1 MYFQILRGDYML
13 LQHPI
18 YPLIIT
24 FFTLFL
30 VIIQSIQSEKVLKNR
45 LILAFFNIT
54 IAVMVFVIYE
64 SLIIGNSMYENI
76 YVGFNFFVYF
86 VFLLV
91 LYSTF
96 KTATLKANH
105 YQLFVKSIK
114 NSRWNAY
121 YVVDAKERV
130 RDMSSSLLHELN
142 LEKEDIIGKK
152 FFSVLNK
159 SIRFTKFNGNDIN
172 NRALENYFL
181 EYKENAKAGDSEVQ
195 ELTFLNFD
203 GNPVILHMV
212 MQPVYALGKYKGRI
226 CVGEKKTDFDLL
238 AVEKELN
245 DRSTELESIR
255 HKFIAT
261 LQISEEGLFYIDL
274 DERTIWASDALVRM
288 LNLPGNTL
296 DLTDFRRM
304 IEAEDLK
311 KYLALIGDL
320 SINKKQY
327 STSYRI
333 MVNNRY
339 MWFKEKGIRL
349 FEDQHSAVIMG
360 TLNPM
365 KTKHYLASNIDEL
378 DKLKDHNEMMVSM
391 NKLFKDNRYF
401 QLVLIRL
408 KNMPK
413 INETHGREVGNM
425 LMAEYI
431 KKLRT
436 TFVTESGDIFRVS
449 GIEFAITITDPRKM
463 DVLANG
469 IKSNKTFLNLTMQ
482 YGSISAELEVFAGIA
497 IGGSDA
503 HDEHQ
508 LYQAS
513 LQALKIAE
521 NPQFSAH
528 GCYYKDIVS

>member
-1 MYFQILRGDYML
+1 M

-45 LILAFFNIT
+45 LILAFLNMT
-54 IAVMVFVIYE
+54 IAVMVFVMYNTLILGVSVYE
-64 SLIIGNSMYENI
+64 DAYII
-76 YVGFNFFVYF
+76 FNFFVYL
-86 VFLLV
+86 VFILV
-91 LYSTF
+91 LFSTF
-96 KTATLKANH
+96 KTAILKANH

-114 NSRWNAY
+114 NSKWNAY
-121 YVVDAKERV
+121 YVVDAKEKI

-159 SIRFTKFNGNDIN
+159 TIRFTKLNGQEIN
-172 NRALENYFL
+172 NRSLETYFL
-181 EYKENAKAGDSEVQ
+181 NYKEHAKPGDSEVQ

-212 MQPVYALGKYKGRI
+212 MQPVYVLGKYKGRI

-245 DRSTELESIR
+245 ERSTELESIR

-261 LQISEEGLFYIDL
+261 LEISEEGLFYIDL
-274 DERTIWASDALVRM
+274 DERTIWASDALVSM
-288 LNLPGNTL
+288 LQLPGNTL

-304 IEAEDLK
+304 IEPEDLK
-311 KYLALIGDL
+311 KYLALLGDL
-320 SINKKQY
+320 TVNKKQY

-333 MVNNRY
+333 NVSGRY
-339 MWFKEKGIRL
+339 LWFKERGKRL
-349 FEDQHSAVIMG
+349 FEDTHAAVIMG

-365 KTKHYLASNIDEL
+365 KTKHFLASNIDEL
-378 DKLKDHNEMMVSM
+378 DRLKDHHDMLVSM

-401 QLVLIRL
+401 QLLLIRL
-408 KNMPK
+408 KNIPK

-436 TFVTESGDIFRVS
+436 TFVSESGDIFRVS
-449 GIEFAITITDPRKM
+449 GIEFAVTITDPRKM
-463 DVLANG
+463 DVLAQG
-469 IKSNKTFLNLTMQ
+469 IKSNKTFLNLVMQ

-497 IGGSDA
+497 VGGSDA
-503 HDEHQ
+503 HDEHK

-521 NPQFSAH
+521 NPQFAAH

>member
-1 MYFQILRGDYML
+1 M

-45 LILAFFNIT
+45 LILAFLNMT
-54 IAVMVFVIYE
+54 IAVMVFVMYNTLILGVSVYE
-64 SLIIGNSMYENI
+64 DAYII
-76 YVGFNFFVYF
+76 FNFFVYF
-86 VFLLV
+86 VFILV
-91 LYSTF
+91 LFSTF
-96 KTATLKANH
+96 KTAILKANH

-114 NSRWNAY
+114 NSKWNAY
-121 YVVDAKERV
+121 YVVDAKEKI

-159 SIRFTKFNGNDIN
+159 TIRFTKLNGQEIN
-172 NRALENYFL
+172 NRSLETYFL
-181 EYKENAKAGDSEVQ
+181 NYKEHAKPGDSEVQ

-212 MQPVYALGKYKGRI
+212 MQPVYVLGKYKGRI

-245 DRSTELESIR
+245 ERSTELESIR

-261 LQISEEGLFYIDL
+261 LEISEEGLFYIDL
-274 DERTIWASDALVRM
+274 DERTIWASDALVSM
-288 LNLPGNTL
+288 LQLPGNTL

-304 IEAEDLK
+304 IEPEDLK
-311 KYLALIGDL
+311 KYLALLGDL
-320 SINKKQY
+320 TVNKKQY

-333 MVNNRY
+333 NVSGRY
-339 MWFKEKGIRL
+339 LWFKERGKRL
-349 FEDQHSAVIMG
+349 FEDTHAAVIMG

-365 KTKHYLASNIDEL
+365 KTKHFLASNIDEL
-378 DKLKDHNEMMVSM
+378 DRLKDHHDMLVSM

-401 QLVLIRL
+401 QLLLIRL
-408 KNMPK
+408 KNIPK

-436 TFVTESGDIFRVS
+436 TFVSESGDIFRVS
-449 GIEFAITITDPRKM
+449 GIEFAVTITDPRKM
-463 DVLANG
+463 DVLAQG
-469 IKSNKTFLNLTMQ
+469 IKSNKTFLNLVMQ

-497 IGGSDA
+497 VGGSDA
-503 HDEHQ
+503 HDEHK

-521 NPQFSAH
+521 NPQFAAH

>member
-1 MYFQILRGDYML
+1 M

-45 LILAFFNIT
+45 LILAFLNMT
-54 IAVMVFVIYE
+54 IAVMVFVMYHTLILGVQVYE
-64 SLIIGNSMYENI
+64 DAYII
-76 YVGFNFFVYF
+76 FNFFVYL
-86 VFLLV
+86 VFILV
-91 LYSTF
+91 LFSTF
-96 KTATLKANH
+96 KTAILKANH

-114 NSRWNAY
+114 NSKWNAY
-121 YVVDAKERV
+121 YVVDAKEKI

-159 SIRFTKFNGNDIN
+159 TIRFTKLNGQEIN
-172 NRALENYFL
+172 NRSLETYFL
-181 EYKENAKAGDSEVQ
+181 NYKEHAKPGDSEVQ

-212 MQPVYALGKYKGRI
+212 MQPVYVLGKYKGRI

-245 DRSTELESIR
+245 ERSTELESIR

-261 LQISEEGLFYIDL
+261 LEISEEGLFYIDL
-274 DERTIWASDALVRM
+274 DERTIWASDALVSM
-288 LNLPGNTL
+288 LQLPGNTL
-296 DLTDFRRM
+296 DLTDFRHM
-304 IEAEDLK
+304 IEPEDLK
-311 KYLALIGDL
+311 KYLALLGDL
-320 SINKKQY
+320 TVNKKQY

-333 MVNNRY
+333 NVSGRY
-339 MWFKEKGIRL
+339 LWFKERGKRL
-349 FEDQHSAVIMG
+349 FEDTHAAVIMG

-365 KTKHYLASNIDEL
+365 KTKHFLASNIDEL
-378 DKLKDHNEMMVSM
+378 DRLKDHHDMLVSM

-401 QLVLIRL
+401 QLLLIRL
-408 KNMPK
+408 KNIPK

-436 TFVTESGDIFRVS
+436 TFVSESGDIFRVS
-449 GIEFAITITDPRKM
+449 GIEFAVTITDPRKM
-463 DVLANG
+463 DVLAQG
-469 IKSNKTFLNLTMQ
+469 IKSNKTFLNLVMQ

-497 IGGSDA
+497 VGGSDA
-503 HDEHQ
+503 HDEHK
-508 LYQAS
+508 LYQAA

-521 NPQFSAH
+521 NPQFAAH

>member
-1 MYFQILRGDYML
+1 M

-24 FFTLFL
+24 VFTLFL

-45 LILAFFNIT
+45 LIIAFFNIT
-54 IAVMVFVIYE
+54 IAVMVFVIYPTM
-64 SLIIGNSMYENI
+64 IVGNALYENI
-76 YVGFNFFVYF
+76 YIGFNFFVYALF
-86 VFLLV
+86 MLI
-91 LYSTF
+91 LYASF

-130 RDMSSSLLHELN
+130 KDISASLLHELN

-152 FFSVLNK
+152 FFNVLNK
-159 SIRFTKFNGNDIN
+159 SVRFTKLNGQDIN
-172 NRALENYFL
+172 NRSLESYYL
-181 EYKENAKAGDSEVQ
+181 QYKERAKQGDSEIE
-195 ELTFLNFD
+195 ELTLLNYD

-245 DRSTELESIR
+245 ERTGELESIR

-261 LQISEEGLFYIDL
+261 LEISNEGLFYIDL
-274 DERTIWASDALVRM
+274 DERTIWASDQLVAM
-288 LNLPGNTL
+288 MKLPGNTL
-296 DLTDFRRM
+296 DLTDFRRL

-311 KYLALIGDL
+311 KYLAMLGDL
-320 SINKKQY
+320 TINKKQY
-327 STSYRI
+327 STSYRVL
-333 MVNNRY
+333 VNGRY
-339 MWFKEKGIRL
+339 VWFKEKGKRL
-349 FEDQHSAVIMG
+349 FEDQNSAIIMG

-378 DKLKDHNEMMVSM
+378 DQLKDHNDMLVSM
-391 NKLFKDNRYF
+391 NQLFKDNRYF
-401 QLVLIRL
+401 ELVVLRL
-408 KNMPK
+408 KNMSK
-413 INETHGREVGNM
+413 VNEMHGREVGNM

-436 TFVTESGDIFRVS
+436 TFVSESGDIYRVS

-469 IKSNKTFLNLTMQ
+469 IKTNRTFLNLTMQ
-482 YGSISAELEVFAGIA
+482 YGSLSVELDVFAGIA

-503 HDEHQ
+503 TDEHK
-508 LYQAS
+508 LYQAAV
-513 LQALKIAE
+513 QALKIAE
-521 NPQFSAH
+521 SPQFNAH
-528 GCYYKDIVS
+528 GCFYKDIVS

>member
-1 MYFQILRGDYML
+1 M

-24 FFTLFL
+24 VFCLFL

-45 LILAFFNIT
+45 LIIAFFNIT
-54 IAVMVFVIYE
+54 IAVMVFVIYQQM
-64 SLIIGNSMYENI
+64 IIGNELYETI
-76 YVGFNFFVYF
+76 YIGFNFFVYL
-86 VFLLV
+86 VFLLI

-96 KTATLKANH
+96 KTAILKANH

-114 NSRWNAY
+114 NSRWNSY
-121 YVVDAKERV
+121 YVVDARERIK
-130 RDMSSSLLHELN
+130 DMSTSLLNELN

-159 SIRFTKFNGNDIN
+159 SIRFTKMNGQEIN
-172 NRALENYFL
+172 NRTLENYYSS
-181 EYKENAKAGDSEVQ
+181 YKENAKQGDSEIQ

-245 DRSTELESIR
+245 ERSTELESIR

-261 LQISEEGLFYIDL
+261 LEISEEGLFYIDL

-288 LNLPGNTL
+288 LALPGNTL

-311 KYLALIGDL
+311 KYLALLGDL
-320 SINKKQY
+320 TMHKKQY

-333 MVNNRY
+333 MVNGRY
-339 MWFKEKGIRL
+339 MWFKEKGKRL
-349 FEDQHSAVIMG
+349 FEDTRSAVIMG

-378 DKLKDHNEMMVSM
+378 DRLKDHNDMLVSM

-413 INETHGREVGNM
+413 INQTQGREIGNM

-469 IKSNKTFLNLTMQ
+469 IKSNRTFLNLVMQ
-482 YGSISAELEVFAGIA
+482 YGSISVELEVFAGIA

-503 HDEHQ
+503 HDEHK
-508 LYQAS
+508 LYQAAN
-513 LQALKIAE
+513 QALTISE
-521 NPQFSAH
+521 NPQFNAH
-528 GCYYKDIVS
+528 GCYYKDIAS

>member
-1 MYFQILRGDYML
+1 M

-24 FFTLFL
+24 VFTLFL
-30 VIIQSIQSEKVLKNR
+30 VIIQSIQTEKVLKNR
-45 LILAFFNIT
+45 LVIAFFNLA
-54 IAVMVFVIYE
+54 IAVMVFVIYRD
-64 SLIIGNSMYENI
+64 IILGNPLHEEI
-76 YVGFNFFVYF
+76 YITFNFYAYG

-91 LYSTF
+91 LYLTF
-96 KTATLKANH
+96 KTAILKGNH

-114 NSRWNAY
+114 NSKWNAY
-121 YVVDAKERV
+121 YVVDAKERI
-130 RDMSSSLLHELN
+130 RDMSQSLLHELN
-142 LEKEDIIGKK
+142 LEKDEIIGKK

-159 SIRFTKFNGNDIN
+159 SIRFTKLNGQEIN
-172 NRALENYFL
+172 NRQLETYFAN
-181 EYKENAKAGDSEVQ
+181 YKEHARPGDSEVQ

-203 GNPVILHMV
+203 GNPIILHMV
-212 MQPVYALGKYKGRI
+212 MQPVFALGKYKGRI

-245 DRSTELESIR
+245 ERSSELESIR

-261 LQISEEGLFYIDL
+261 LEISEEGLFYIDL
-274 DERTIWASDALVRM
+274 DERTIWASDALVSM
-288 LNLPGNTL
+288 LQLPGNTL

-304 IEAEDLK
+304 IEPEDLK
-311 KYLALIGDL
+311 KYLALLGDL
-320 SINKKQY
+320 TINKKQY
-327 STSYRI
+327 ATSYRI
-333 MVNNRY
+333 MVNGRY
-339 MWFKEKGIRL
+339 LWFKEKGKRL
-349 FEDQHSAVIMG
+349 FEDQHAAVIMG

-378 DKLKDHNEMMVSM
+378 DKLKDQNDMMVSM
-391 NKLFKDNRYF
+391 HKLFKDNRYF
-401 QLVLIRL
+401 QLVVFRL

-431 KKLRT
+431 KKMRT
-436 TFVTESGDIFRVS
+436 TFVTESGDIFRIS
-449 GIEFAITITDPRKM
+449 GIEFAVTITDPRKM

-469 IKSNKTFLNLTMQ
+469 VKSNPTFLNLVMQ
-482 YGSISAELEVFAGIA
+482 YGSISVELEVFAGIA

-513 LQALKIAE
+513 AQALKIAE
-521 NPQFSAH
+521 NPKFSAH

>member
-1 MYFQILRGDYML
+1 M

-24 FFTLFL
+24 LFTLFL
-30 VIIQSIQSEKVLKNR
+30 VIIQSIQSERVLKNR
-45 LILAFFNIT
+45 LIITFFNIT
-54 IAVMVFVIYE
+54 AAVMVFVLYYKM
-64 SLIIGNSMYENI
+64 IIGNELYENI
-76 YVGFNFFVYF
+76 YIGFNFFVYG
-86 VFLLV
+86 VFMLI

-96 KTATLKANH
+96 KTAILKANH

-121 YVVDAKERV
+121 YVVDAKERIK
-130 RDMSSSLLHELN
+130 DMSASLLHELN
-142 LEKEDIIGKK
+142 LDKEEIIGKK
-152 FFSVLNK
+152 LFNILNK
-159 SIRFTKFNGNDIN
+159 SIRFTRLNGQDVT
-172 NRALENYFL
+172 NRSLENYYNG
-181 EYKENAKAGDSEVQ
+181 YKDRAIQGDSEV
-195 ELTFLNFD
+195 EEISFMNFD

-212 MQPVYALGKYKGRI
+212 MQPVFALGRYKGRI

-238 AVEKELN
+238 AVEKELHE
-245 DRSTELESIR
+245 RSGELESIR
-255 HKFIAT
+255 YKFIAT
-261 LQISEEGLFYIDL
+261 LEISEEGLFYIDL
-274 DERTIWASDALVRM
+274 DERTIWASDALVNM
-288 LNLPGNTL
+288 LRLPGNTL
-296 DLTDFRRM
+296 DLSDFRRL

-311 KYLALIGDL
+311 KYLALLGDL

-327 STSYRI
+327 STSYRVK
-333 MVNNRY
+333 VNGRY
-339 MWFKEKGIRL
+339 LWFREKGKRL
-349 FEDQHSAVIMG
+349 FEDHNSAVIMG

-378 DKLKDHNEMMVSM
+378 DLLKDQNDMLVSM
-391 NKLFKDNRYF
+391 NQLFKDNRYF
-401 QLVLIRL
+401 QLVVIRL

-436 TFVTESGDIFRVS
+436 TFVTESGNIFRVS

-469 IKSNKTFLNLTMQ
+469 IKSNPTFLNLAMQ
-482 YGSISAELEVFAGIA
+482 YGSLSAELEVFAGIA
-497 IGGSDA
+497 VGGSDA
-503 HDEHQ
+503 NDEHK
-508 LYQAS
+508 LYTSAT
-513 LQALKIAE
+513 QALKMAE
-521 NPQFSAH
+521 NPQFSSH

>member
-1 MYFQILRGDYML
+1 
-13 LQHPI
+13 
-18 YPLIIT
+18 
-24 FFTLFL
+24 
-30 VIIQSIQSEKVLKNR
+30 
-45 LILAFFNIT
+45 
-54 IAVMVFVIYE
+54 MVFVIYE
-64 SLIIGNSMYENI
+64 SMVVGNLMYQDI
-76 YVGFNFFVYF
+76 YIGFNFFVYF

-96 KTATLKANH
+96 KTAILKANH

-172 NRALENYFL
+172 NRGLENYFL
-181 EYKENAKAGDSEVQ
+181 EYKENAKPGDSEVQ

-311 KYLALIGDL
+311 KYLALLGDL

-327 STSYRI
+327 ATSYRI

-391 NKLFKDNRYF
+391 NKLFNDNRYF

-482 YGSISAELEVFAGIA
+482 YGSISAELEVFAGIS

-521 NPQFSAH
+521 NPQFNAH

>member
-1 MYFQILRGDYML
+1 M

-24 FFTLFL
+24 LFSLFL

-45 LILAFFNIT
+45 LVFSFFNIT
-54 IAVMVFVIYE
+54 IAVVVFVVYSTHIQGDTLYE
-64 SLIIGNSMYENI
+64 QLYI
-76 YVGFNFFVYF
+76 GFNFLMYF
-86 VFLLV
+86 VFLMI

-96 KTATLKANH
+96 KTSTLKANH

-114 NSRWNAY
+114 NSKWNAY
-121 YVVDAKERV
+121 YVVDRKERIK
-130 RDMSSSLLHELN
+130 DMSASLLHELN
-142 LEKEDIIGKK
+142 LEKEDVIGKK
-152 FFSVLNK
+152 LFSVFNK
-159 SIRFTKFNGNDIN
+159 TIRFTKLNGQEVN
-172 NRALENYFL
+172 NRQLESYYQGYR
-181 EYKENAKAGDSEVQ
+181 ETAKAGDSEIE
-195 ELTFLNFD
+195 ELSFMNAD
-203 GNPVILHMV
+203 GNPVVLHMV

-226 CVGEKKTDFDLL
+226 CVGEKKANFDLL

-245 DRSTELESIR
+245 ERNQELESIR

-261 LQISEEGLFYIDL
+261 LEITEEGLFYIDL
-274 DERTIWASDALVRM
+274 DERIIWASDMLVSM
-288 LNLPGNTL
+288 LDLPGNTL
-296 DLTDFRRM
+296 DLTDFRRL

-311 KYLALIGDL
+311 KYLALLGDL
-320 SINKKQY
+320 TVNKKQY

-333 MVNNRY
+333 MVNGRY
-339 MWFKEKGIRL
+339 IWFKEKGKRL
-349 FEDQHSAVIMG
+349 FEDTKSAIIMG

-378 DKLKDHNEMMVSM
+378 DRLKDTNDMMVSM
-391 NKLFKDNRYF
+391 NKLFRDNRYF
-401 QLVLIRL
+401 QLCVIRL

-413 INETHGREVGNM
+413 INDTHGREIGNM

-436 TFVTESGDIFRVS
+436 TFVSESGDIFRVS

-463 DVLANG
+463 DVLQNG
-469 IKSNKTFLNLTMQ
+469 IRSNKTFLNLVMQ
-482 YGSISAELEVFAGIA
+482 YGSISVELEVFAGIA

-513 LQALKIAE
+513 AQALKIAE